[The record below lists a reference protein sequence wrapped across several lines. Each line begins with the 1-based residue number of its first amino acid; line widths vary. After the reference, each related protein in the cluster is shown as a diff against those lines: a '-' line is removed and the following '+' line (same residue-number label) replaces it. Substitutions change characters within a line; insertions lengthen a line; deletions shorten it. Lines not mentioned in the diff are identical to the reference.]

1 MILEDRLC
9 LIGVWECKQDLYE
22 NFSISLYQILPATLF
37 LRVESENKQGTRH
50 TEIYNF
56 CPTLQWGLISLVIL
70 SRLVLAA
77 GHGIRWHWV
86 ELRDPSIL
94 NGQNYYEYLYTM
106 LKNKFEWWPL

>member
-1 MILEDRLC
+1 MRPIREL
-9 LIGVWECKQDLYE
+9 QY
-22 NFSISLYQILPATLF
+22 FSVSDSPTTLF
-37 LRVESENKQGTRH
+37 LRVELKTNKHQAQKY
-50 TEIYNF
+50 IISV
-56 CPTLQWGLISLVIL
+56 LLSQWGLISLVIL